1 MTSNFALFTMNT
13 TKEIKMGEKGQAMLQ
28 NMDLVSSISHGVQS
42 VGDFVTGAANAGQ
55 QFVQDGIN
63 SLSTNNAASTGSAT
77 SSPAASSSLQGVQN
91 AISAAATP
99 QSQPAPSGEKGNLQT
114 VSTQFTGQ
122 SVEGAASRGSAIA
135 STGIQ
140 GGGISPTVS
149 TSPAASPTINP
160 NNPIK

>member
-1 MTSNFALFTMNT
+1 
-13 TKEIKMGEKGQAMLQ
+13 MGEKGQAMLQ
-28 NMDLVSSISHGVQS
+28 NMDLISSLDNAAGS
-42 VGDFVTGAANAGQ
+42 VGDFISGGVNTAGYVAQSAANSLLGTNNNANTQAEINAIAAAEAGRGQ
-55 QFVQDGIN
+55 
-63 SLSTNNAASTGSAT
+63 NAASST
-77 SSPAASSSLQGVQN
+77 P
-91 AISAAATP
+91 TP
-99 QSQPAPSGEKGNLQT
+99 QSQPMPSGEKGNLQT
-114 VSTQFTGQ
+114 VSAQFAGQ